1 MSTVADTAHEQ
12 IPDEDK
18 VSRAYFALP
27 PGIDPASG
35 FVFPYD
41 KKIKDRAESV
51 YWRKYA
57 INSQDVHDRACK
69 IEKTKNARLASA
81 SRSLL
86 QYTGFRTADVRA
98 IRGVRSG
105 RGHQLDVV
113 HWPEDGDLAHAHI
126 CIKPG
131 GSLSL
136 KKLKTNDVQEL
147 VDLLHWLFVDF
158 TSHRCF

>member
-1 MSTVADTAHEQ
+1 MSTVAGTIHEH

-18 VSRAYFALP
+18 VSRAYFATP
-27 PGIDPASG
+27 PGIDPESG

-41 KKIKDRAESV
+41 KKIEDCAESV

-57 INSQDVHDRACK
+57 INPQDVHDRACK
-69 IEKTKNARLASA
+69 IEKIKNTRLASA

-98 IRGVRSG
+98 VRGVRSG
-105 RGHQLDVV
+105 RGHQFDVV
-113 HWPEDGDLAHAHI
+113 HWPENGDLAHAHI
-126 CIKPG
+126 CIKPA
-131 GSLSL
+131 GSLPL

-147 VDLLHWLFVDF
+147 VHLLHSLFVDF
-158 TSHRCF
+158 TSHRCP